1 MSWQRARSP
10 EQKAE
15 RIDAILDA
23 AGALFDRSPLHE
35 ISMTSLAEEAG
46 MGKASLYSYFGT
58 KEEVFLSLFRQEG
71 DAWILHQ
78 EQALSRLRTPDA
90 AKVARC
96 IAKVSVGH
104 KRLCYLAT
112 LLHAILEENTPCEAL
127 LEFKLD
133 MREPLFRFAA
143 AVQKALPEL
152 SARDAQ
158 TLFIQHHA
166 LLVGLWPFANPGMN
180 AASALEDV
188 RLKDFHIE
196 FQSVFES
203 SLRAIIEA
211 AAKH

>member
-23 AGALFDRSPLHE
+23 AGALFDSNALNE
-35 ISMTSLAEEAG
+35 ISMTSLADKAG
-46 MGKASLYSYFGT
+46 MGKASLYSYFGS
-58 KEEVFLSLFRQEG
+58 KEEVFLSLFRREG
-71 DAWILHQ
+71 DAWLLDQ
-78 EQALSRLRTPDA
+78 EQALGRLRAPDA
-90 AKVARC
+90 TRVARC
-96 IAKVSVGH
+96 IAKVSVKH
-104 KRLCYLAT
+104 RRLCYLAT

-127 LEFKLD
+127 LAFKLD

-143 AVQKALPEL
+143 AVRKALPSV

-166 LLVGLWPFANPGMN
+166 LLVGLWPFANPGNN
-180 AASALEDV
+180 AASALEDE

-196 FQSVFES
+196 FRGVFES
-203 SLRAIIEA
+203 SLRAIIQA
-211 AAKH
+211 ADKR